1 MKKIITSL
9 EESGSLIKDVRET
22 IKTEAKEQKGGCL
35 GMLLGT
41 LSTSL
46 LGNLWKVKVQLEQ
59 VEALLQQVKIFNAAS
74 SFNKFWNTKV
84 ILKWT

>member
-22 IKTEAKEQKGGCL
+22 IKTEAKEQKGRCF

-41 LSTSL
+41 LSTTL
-46 LGNLWKVKVQLEQ
+46 LGN
-59 VEALLQQVKIFNAAS
+59 
-74 SFNKFWNTKV
+74 
-84 ILKWT
+84 ILTGKRAIKY